1 MWTFNAA
8 FGRIFEVV
16 FLPFRQASPWFG
28 MILISLLTG
37 LLMLFIFRHT
47 SNQEGI
53 RRAKNR
59 IKAHLLELRLY
70 KDNMRVS
77 LKAYGRILLA
87 NLKYLS
93 HSARPMLVMILP
105 ILLILIQLN
114 LWFGY
119 RSLDVGQEAV
129 LKIQLEEGKNPL
141 QADIAIEPPAGISV
155 ETLALRIEE
164 LREIDWRLR
173 ALDKGVHT
181 ITLRWENQSFSKQ
194 VSVGQNH
201 LSKISALKAGSSFLA
216 QMFNPG
222 ERPLPKNLG
231 IRSVEV
237 AYPAPGMDL
246 FGWHIHWLI
255 VFFALSIIFGFGLK
269 GFFKVEI

>member
-8 FGRIFEVV
+8 FGRIFEII

-53 RRAKNR
+53 RRTKNT
-59 IKAHLLELRLY
+59 IKARLLELRLY
-70 KDNMRVS
+70 KDNMPVS
-77 LKAYGRILLA
+77 LKAYGHILLA
-87 NLKYLS
+87 NLKYLG
-93 HSARPMLVMILP
+93 HSIKPMLVMIVP

-129 LKIQLEEGKNPL
+129 LKIRLEETKNPL
-141 QADIAIEPPAGISV
+141 QTEIVIEPPAGISV
-155 ETLALRIEE
+155 ETPALRIEE

-173 ALDKGVHT
+173 ALDKGVHA
-181 ITLRWENQSFSKQ
+181 ITLRRENQSFSKQ
-194 VSVGQNH
+194 VAVGQNR
-201 LSKISALKAGSSFLA
+201 LSKISAVKAGSSFFD
-216 QMFNPG
+216 QTFNPG
-222 ERPLPKNLG
+222 EKPLPKNMG

-237 AYPAPGMDL
+237 AYPAPGMNL

>member
-8 FGRIFEVV
+8 FGRIFEII
-16 FLPFRQASPWFG
+16 FMPFRQASPWFG

-53 RRAKNR
+53 RRTKNT
-59 IKAHLLELRLY
+59 IKARLLELRLY

-77 LKAYGRILLA
+77 LKAYGHILLA
-87 NLKYLS
+87 NLKYLG
-93 HSARPMLVMILP
+93 HSIKPMLVMIVP

-129 LKIQLEEGKNPL
+129 LKIRLEETKNPL
-141 QADIAIEPPAGISV
+141 QTEIVIEPPAGISV
-155 ETLALRIEE
+155 ETPALRIEE

-173 ALDKGVHT
+173 ALDKGVHA
-181 ITLRWENQSFSKQ
+181 ITLRRENQSFSKQ
-194 VSVGQNH
+194 VAVGQNR
-201 LSKISALKAGSSFLA
+201 LSKISAVKAGSSFFD
-216 QMFNPG
+216 QTFNPG
-222 ERPLPKNLG
+222 EKPLPKNMG

-237 AYPAPGMDL
+237 AYPAPGMNL

>member
-8 FGRIFEVV
+8 FGRIFEII

-53 RRAKNR
+53 RKAKNK

-77 LKAYGRILLA
+77 LKAYGHILLA

-93 HSARPMLVMILP
+93 YSAKPMLVMIVP
-105 ILLILIQLN
+105 VLLILIQLN

-129 LKIQLEEGKNPL
+129 LKIKLEEGKNPF
-141 QADIAIEPPAGISV
+141 QIEIAIETPAGISI
-155 ETLALRIEE
+155 ETPALRIED

-173 ALDKGVHT
+173 ARDKGVHAVT
-181 ITLRWENQSFSKQ
+181 FRSENLSFSKQ
-194 VSVGQNH
+194 VAVAQNR
-201 LSKISALKAGSSFLA
+201 LSKISAVKVGSGFLD
-216 QMFNPG
+216 QVFNPG

-231 IRSVEV
+231 IQSVEV
-237 AYPAPGMDL
+237 VYPAPGMNL
-246 FGWHIHWLI
+246 FGRRIHWLI

-269 GFFKVEI
+269 GFFRVEI

>member
-8 FGRIFEVV
+8 FGRVFEII

-53 RRAKNR
+53 RKAKNK

-77 LKAYGRILLA
+77 LKAYGHILLA

-93 HSARPMLVMILP
+93 YSAKPMLVMIVP
-105 ILLILIQLN
+105 VLLILIQLN

-129 LKIQLEEGKNPL
+129 LKIKLEEGKNPF
-141 QADIAIEPPAGISV
+141 QIEIAIETPAGISI
-155 ETLALRIEE
+155 ETPALRIED

-173 ALDKGVHT
+173 ARDKGVHAVT
-181 ITLRWENQSFSKQ
+181 FRSENLSFSKQ
-194 VSVGQNH
+194 VAVAQNR
-201 LSKISALKAGSSFLA
+201 LSKLSAVKPGSGFLD

-231 IRSVEV
+231 IQSVEV
-237 AYPAPGMDL
+237 VYPAPGMNL
-246 FGWHIHWLI
+246 FGWRVHWLI